1 MYQIDIIAAAISKGS
16 NNHEEISFSISCHDD
31 GAYALCLLRRTRAG
45 THDRRHCQA
54 TWNLTKIVATD
65 GTETVIEAVDSFSY
79 SLGENGTGI
88 ATEGDSAYDIT
99 YVVSENNV
107 TVNDSGESMPL
118 VYDAE
123 NDQLVFTD
131 PDDGSQYI
139 FTK

>member
-1 MYQIDIIAAAISKGS
+1 MKKLALVLAVMMMALTL
-16 NNHEEISFSISCHDD
+16 FVSCGEQEPELTTAD
-31 GAYALCLLRRTRAG
+31 LVK
-45 THDRRHCQA
+45 A

-99 YVVSENNV
+99 YVVSENNI

-131 PDDGSQYI
+131 PDDGSKYI

>member
-1 MYQIDIIAAAISKGS
+1 MKKLALVLAVMMMALTL
-16 NNHEEISFSISCHDD
+16 FVSCGEQEPELTTAD
-31 GAYALCLLRRTRAG
+31 LVK
-45 THDRRHCQA
+45 A

-79 SLGENGTGI
+79 SLGENGAGI

>member
-1 MYQIDIIAAAISKGS
+1 MKKIALILAAMLMAMTL
-16 NNHEEISFSISCHDD
+16 FVSCGEKEPEVTTAD
-31 GAYALCLLRRTRAG
+31 LVK
-45 THDRRHCQA
+45 A

-65 GTETVIEAVDSFSY
+65 GTETMIEEVDSFAY

-99 YVVSENNV
+99 YVVTDNTV
-107 TVNDSGESMPL
+107 TINDSGESM
-118 VYDAE
+118 VFEYDAE

-131 PDDGSQYI
+131 TDDGSKYI

>member
-1 MYQIDIIAAAISKGS
+1 MKKLALVLAVMMMALTL
-16 NNHEEISFSISCHDD
+16 FVSCGEQEPELTTAD
-31 GAYALCLLRRTRAG
+31 LVK
-45 THDRRHCQA
+45 A

>member
-1 MYQIDIIAAAISKGS
+1 MKKLALVLAVMMMALTL
-16 NNHEEISFSISCHDD
+16 FVSCGEQEPELTTAD
-31 GAYALCLLRRTRAG
+31 LVK
-45 THDRRHCQA
+45 A

-65 GTETVIEAVDSFSY
+65 GTETMIEAVDSFSY

>member
-1 MYQIDIIAAAISKGS
+1 MKKLALVLAVMMMALTL
-16 NNHEEISFSISCHDD
+16 FVSCGEQEPELTTAD
-31 GAYALCLLRRTRAG
+31 LVK
-45 THDRRHCQA
+45 A
-54 TWNLTKIVATD
+54 TWSLTKIVATD

>member
-1 MYQIDIIAAAISKGS
+1 MKKLALVLAAMLMALTLFVSCG
-16 NNHEEISFSISCHDD
+16 EEEPELTTAD
-31 GAYALCLLRRTRAG
+31 LVK
-45 THDRRHCQA
+45 A

-65 GTETVIEAVDSFSY
+65 GTETTIEAVDSFSY
-79 SLGENGTGI
+79 SLGEDGKGI
-88 ATEGDSAYDIT
+88 ATEGSSAWDIT
-99 YVVSENNV
+99 YVVSENNI

-131 PDDGSQYI
+131 PDDGSKYI

>member
-1 MYQIDIIAAAISKGS
+1 MKKLALVLAVMMMALTL
-16 NNHEEISFSISCHDD
+16 FVSCGEQEPELTTAD
-31 GAYALCLLRRTRAG
+31 LVK
-45 THDRRHCQA
+45 A

-139 FTK
+139 FTETMR

>member
-1 MYQIDIIAAAISKGS
+1 MKKLALVLAVMMMALTL
-16 NNHEEISFSISCHDD
+16 FVSCGEQEPELTTAD
-31 GAYALCLLRRTRAG
+31 LVK
-45 THDRRHCQA
+45 A

-99 YVVSENNV
+99 YVVSVNNV

>member
-1 MYQIDIIAAAISKGS
+1 MKKLALVLAVMMMALTL
-16 NNHEEISFSISCHDD
+16 FVSCGEQEPELTTAD
-31 GAYALCLLRRTRAG
+31 LVK
-45 THDRRHCQA
+45 A

-131 PDDGSQYI
+131 PDDGSKYI

>member
-1 MYQIDIIAAAISKGS
+1 MKKLALVLAVMMMALTL
-16 NNHEEISFSISCHDD
+16 FISCGEQEPELTTAD
-31 GAYALCLLRRTRAG
+31 LVK
-45 THDRRHCQA
+45 A

-65 GTETVIEAVDSFSY
+65 GTETMIEAVDSFSY

>member
-1 MYQIDIIAAAISKGS
+1 MKKLALVLAVMMMALTL
-16 NNHEEISFSISCHDD
+16 FVSCGEQEPELTTAD
-31 GAYALCLLRRTRAG
+31 LVK
-45 THDRRHCQA
+45 A
-54 TWNLTKIVATD
+54 TWNLTKIVAPD